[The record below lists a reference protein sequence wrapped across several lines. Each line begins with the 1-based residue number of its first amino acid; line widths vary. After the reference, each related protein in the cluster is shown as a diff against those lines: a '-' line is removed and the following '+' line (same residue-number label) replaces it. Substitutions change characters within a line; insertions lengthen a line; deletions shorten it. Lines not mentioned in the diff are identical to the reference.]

1 MFYIIAANTIVFL
14 HLGFICFVVLGGLL
28 SLKWRPLLFLHIP
41 AALWGALVE
50 FQGWLCPLTP
60 LEQQLRM
67 AGNQAGYS
75 DGFIEHYILAL
86 LYPASLDRAMQIT
99 LGSLVVAI
107 NLVVYGWLIW
117 RSTRRTENQRNESGP
132 HD

>member
-1 MFYIIAANTIVFL
+1 MFYIIAANAIVIL

-28 SLKWRPLLFLHIP
+28 ALKWRPIIFLHVP
-41 AALWGALVE
+41 AVVWGALVE

-60 LEQQLRM
+60 LEQQLRV

-75 DGFIEHYILAL
+75 GGFIEHYLLSL

-99 LGSLVVAI
+99 LGGLVVVI
-107 NLVVYGWLIW
+107 NLLVYGWLIW
-117 RSTRRTENQRNESGP
+117 RRAGKPEKQRNRAGP

>member
-1 MFYIIAANTIVFL
+1 MVYILAANAIVIL

-28 SLKWRPLLFLHIP
+28 ALKWRPIIFLHAP
-41 AALWGALVE
+41 AAVWGALVE

-60 LEQQLRM
+60 LEQHLRI

-75 DGFIEHYILAL
+75 GGFIEYYLLAL
-86 LYPASLDRAMQIT
+86 LYPASLDRAMQIM
-99 LGSLVVAI
+99 LGSLVIVI
-107 NLVVYGWLIW
+107 NLLVYGWLIW
-117 RSTRRTENQRNESGP
+117 RRAGKPEKQRHRSGP